1 MTVFGRDSSHYT
13 QAITDDNLRGLGFH
27 TCKLTDGLHY
37 YEDSTYKAQTDRAHN
52 IGVPVLGSYHV
63 LWGNRDLAGQADWW
77 LQRVNALAPYWKSM
91 PWIWQP
97 DCESFGYNGLP
108 TIAQINTFG
117 DLICSKAGVPAERY
131 TPYAP
136 AWVYGDKLKS
146 LRYKNYWGSNYGSN
160 PSGHYVTV
168 YPGDTSTRWN
178 TYIPMTILQYG
189 SNTDIGDANA
199 FRGTLQQFLNTI
211 KASGTSTVG
220 VDMTVSALI
229 TNKAKTQNYWCD
241 MVTSIRPVVPGQQNN
256 DFYRMIHDPNFKAE
270 IRCKN
275 FNGAAEPYGYP
286 LDSPTYEDLLAI
298 GIVDVSIK
306 NAGGSGSTPV
316 SDQHIA
322 EIANEQIGKATG
334 TITVGMT
341 PGPVSG

>member
-1 MTVFGRDSSHYT
+1 MTIFGRDSSHYT
-13 QAITDDNLRGLGFH
+13 QSITDSNLKGLSFH

-37 YEDSTYKAQTDRAHN
+37 YEDSTYKVQTDRAHN

-77 LQRVNALAPYWKSM
+77 LQRVNALVPYWKSM
-91 PWIWQP
+91 PWVWQP

-108 TIAQINTFG
+108 TIDQINTFG
-117 DLICSKAGVPAERY
+117 DMICTKAGVPAERY

-168 YPGDTSTRWN
+168 YPGDNSTRWN

-199 FRGTLQQFLNTI
+199 FRGTLQQFLNAI
-211 KASGTSTVG
+211 KASGTTVKKGNDMPIFFEDEAGTQFMADSTFQQCWTFNDFTLWKKIYAAAGSPTTSKVLTVDVTAGVYGQHMGLYTVPRTAPATGAPGKDGKDG
-220 VDMTVSALI
+220 VDGKDGSVKVGDVLTLGTTATV
-229 TNKAKTQNYWCD
+229 TEVQ
-241 MVTSIRPVVPGQQNN
+241 GQ
-256 DFYRMIHDPNFKAE
+256 
-270 IRCKN
+270 
-275 FNGAAEPYGYP
+275 
-286 LDSPTYEDLLAI
+286 
-298 GIVDVSIK
+298 
-306 NAGGSGSTPV
+306 
-316 SDQHIA
+316 
-322 EIANEQIGKATG
+322 
-334 TITVGMT
+334 
-341 PGPVSG
+341 